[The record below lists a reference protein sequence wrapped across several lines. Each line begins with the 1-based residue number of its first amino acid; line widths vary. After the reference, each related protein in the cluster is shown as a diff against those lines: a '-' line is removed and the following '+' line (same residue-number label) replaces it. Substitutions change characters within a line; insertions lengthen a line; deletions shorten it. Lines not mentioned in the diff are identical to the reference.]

1 MTPKFKIKDGQIKI
15 THAGL
20 VGQIMDY
27 LHKTG
32 VFAYPNLQGVS
43 KYDFT
48 KNDEG
53 IPDMAGLTNDGKPF
67 YVEVK
72 VGTDILRPKQKIF
85 LFEAQKRKALIY
97 VARDFD
103 KFLEWWELYGKR

>member
-1 MTPKFKIKDGQIKI
+1 MTPKFKIKNGQIKI

-20 VGQIMDY
+20 VAQIMDY
-27 LHKTG
+27 LHKAR
-32 VFAYPNLQGVS
+32 VFAYSNLQGVS

-53 IPDMAGLTNDGKPF
+53 IVDIAGTTDNGRSF
-67 YVEVK
+67 YIEVK
-72 VGTDILRPKQKIF
+72 VGTDILKPAQKVF

-97 VARDFD
+97 VARDFT
-103 KFLEWWELYGKR
+103 KFLEWWELYGKG